1 MAQAIFRIIILFNLA
16 DCKWQAMLYFSDKF
30 LALFTNNTITHFTHT
45 QVFFSQP
52 LKNLSF
58 EVVSLQYYCV
68 MNKQVLALLSKQ
80 MLYN

>member
-1 MAQAIFRIIILFNLA
+1 
-16 DCKWQAMLYFSDKF
+16 MLYFSDKF

-68 MNKQVLALLSKQ
+68 MNKQVLALLAKQ
-80 MLYN
+80 MLYNYWYVKFIVSVQGSDKCKL

>member
-30 LALFTNNTITHFTHT
+30 LALFTNNTITHFTYT

-58 EVVSLQYYCV
+58 QVVSLQYYCV
-68 MNKQVLALLSKQ
+68 MNKQVLALLAKQ

>member
-1 MAQAIFRIIILFNLA
+1 MAQAIFCIIILFNLA

-30 LALFTNNTITHFTHT
+30 LALFTINTITHFTHT
-45 QVFFSQP
+45 QVFFSQ

-68 MNKQVLALLSKQ
+68 MNKQVLALLAKQ